1 MSIQRI
7 NKVLTETVE
16 RLSEAVDRTE
26 ASELKLFID
35 NDGQLYRGMTTNIYK
50 NLVNKKAA
58 GRYNS
63 QLATKAFLH
72 LADEGAKRYTK
83 EFGSRGDRW
92 HEMFNKPTR
101 MHVAEQL
108 RDDFEEEMKLGN
120 YDYLLMKKYQKTGKR
135 R

>member
-7 NKVLTETVE
+7 NEVLTETVE

-63 QLATKAFLH
+63 QLATKAFL
-72 LADEGAKRYTK
+72 ADEGAKRYVK

-120 YDYLLMKKYQKTGKR
+120 YDYLLMKKYQKKGGR